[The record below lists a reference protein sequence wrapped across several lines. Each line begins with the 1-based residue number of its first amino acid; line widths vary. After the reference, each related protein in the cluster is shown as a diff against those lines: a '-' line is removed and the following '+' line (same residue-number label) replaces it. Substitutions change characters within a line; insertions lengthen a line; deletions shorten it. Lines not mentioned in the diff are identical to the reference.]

1 VIYTAEPFLSAEA
14 DYRRE
19 RISTDLARVARR
31 NRAQVSPPQHRSRR
45 LHLRARAA

>member
-1 VIYTAEPFLSAEA
+1 MYTAEPFLSAEA

-31 NRAQVSPPQHRSRR
+31 NRAQVTPDQRRTRR
-45 LHLRARAA
+45 LHLRARTA